1 MSAGRAQSWGR
12 LAESLAA
19 CSLRLRG
26 YRILARRY
34 RTPLG
39 EIDLIARRGRLVV
52 FVEVKARAELEQA
65 LGALGRRQ
73 RARTERAAEMFL
85 LRHPDHAGCALRF
98 DLIAVRPWRWPYHL
112 ADAWRPD

>member
-1 MSAGRAQSWGR
+1 MSGGRAQSWGR

-19 CSLRLRG
+19 WSLRLRG
-26 YRILARRY
+26 YRVLARRY

-39 EIDLIARRGRLVV
+39 EIDLIVRRGGLVA
-52 FVEVKARAELEQA
+52 FVEVKARADLADA
-65 LGALGRRQ
+65 LGALGSRQ

-85 LRHPDHAGCALRF
+85 LRHPDHAGCSLRF
-98 DLIAVRPWRWPYHL
+98 DLIAVRPWRWPHHL